1 MSFLHRVFAVAC
13 ALVVLLAILPAGVGP
28 LAAHDG
34 PIETTPPDERDLWIS
49 LGARVHGGFGSLIAA
64 GIRIGDDAR
73 QKLGAAPRELDV
85 TYHTS
90 PGAPCPCIVDGVMI
104 ATRASPGQA
113 SLRVADTPAGD
124 GLFGRVVIRHKP
136 SGRTLDYAVPATIW
150 PRLRDINK
158 EPTGIARWDAVM
170 AIPAAD
176 MMTVRELPPAPPAP
190 PPAPRP

>member
-1 MSFLHRVFAVAC
+1 MMVLARG
-13 ALVVLLAILPAGVGP
+13 LVVSVLAFAAAGVGP

-90 PGAPCPCIVDGVMI
+90 PGAPCPCMVDGVMI

-124 GLFGRVVIRHKP
+124 GLFGRVIIRHKP
-136 SGRTLDYAVPATIW
+136 SGRTLDYAVPAAIW

-170 AIPAAD
+170 AIPAAE
-176 MMTVRELPPAPPAP
+176 MMTVRELPPASPASTP
-190 PPAPRP
+190 

>member
-1 MSFLHRVFAVAC
+1 MRSRARGVVVCGGLAALLAVAS
-13 ALVVLLAILPAGVGP
+13 AGVGP

-34 PIETTPPDERDLWIS
+34 PIETTPADERDFWIS

-85 TYHTS
+85 TYFSS
-90 PGAPCPCIVDGVMI
+90 PGAPCPCLVDVMI

-136 SGRTLDYAVPATIW
+136 SGRTLDYAVPTAIW

-158 EPTGIARWDAVM
+158 EPTGIARWNAVM
-170 AIPAAD
+170 AIPAAE
-176 MMTVRELPPAPPAP
+176 MMTVQDLPPAPPAATP
-190 PPAPRP
+190 